1 MDCLVCW
8 IVFCGGVAKEQLK
21 ENRHAMRR
29 DKSVMQMNDMK
40 TLRHPRS
47 INDGPTMEPLFM
59 EKVGEMIF
67 GKRRVRPVA

>member
-1 MDCLVCW
+1 MDCRVCW

-40 TLRHPRS
+40 TLQHPRN
-47 INDGPTMEPLFM
+47 INDGLTIGPLLM
-59 EKVGEMIF
+59 QRVDEMIF
-67 GKRRVRPVA
+67 GQTKAMA